1 MTDEQQ
7 RSFKAA
13 KKEAQAQQQ
22 QAASTEKKQEQ
33 PKAEELNMQH
43 VADILANKQLTD
55 IHKAIEKLANQNE
68 TLQRKTAEG
77 LQLNLQHY
85 LDSHV
90 VDATARILREHCE
103 KIENI
108 QRNNSYHIQKINE
121 KLEILLGG
129 ITIIFVS
136 AVGFAVYRYFAVR
149 W

>member
-1 MTDEQQ
+1 MTMDERQ
-7 RSFKAA
+7 RSFRAA

-22 QAASTEKKQEQ
+22 QAAEAEQEESSAHERNF
-33 PKAEELNMQH
+33 KAMEEY
-43 VADILANKQLTD
+43 VANKQLTD
-55 IHKAIEKLANQNE
+55 IFKGIEKLAKQNE

-77 LQLNLQHY
+77 VQLNLQNY

-90 VDATARILREHCE
+90 VDATARILRENCE

-108 QRNNSYHIQKINE
+108 QRNNAYHIQKIND

>member
-1 MTDEQQ
+1 MSEEQQ
-7 RSFKAA
+7 RSFRQA

-22 QAASTEKKQEQ
+22 QAASAEPKKEQ
-33 PKAEELNMQH
+33 SKAEELNMQH

-68 TLQRKTAEG
+68 TIQKKTAEG

-85 LDSHV
+85 LDTRV
-90 VDATARILREHCE
+90 VDATARILKEHTE

-108 QRNNSYHIQKINE
+108 QRNNAYNMQKINE

-129 ITIIFVS
+129 VAIIFVS
-136 AVGFAVYRYFAVR
+136 VVGFAVYRYFIR
-149 W
+149 

>member
-7 RSFKAA
+7 RSFRAA

-22 QAASTEKKQEQ
+22 QAAEAEQEQ
-33 PKAEELNMQH
+33 SSVHERNFKAMEEF
-43 VADILANKQLTD
+43 VANKQLTD
-55 IHKAIEKLANQNE
+55 IFKGIEKLAKQNE
-68 TLQRKTAEG
+68 TLQKKTAEG

-85 LDSHV
+85 LDSRV
-90 VDATARILREHCE
+90 VDATARILKEHAE

-108 QRNNSYHIQKINE
+108 QRNNAYYVQKINE

-129 ITIIFVS
+129 LAIIFVS
-136 AVGFAVYRYFAVR
+136 AVGFVAYRYFAVR